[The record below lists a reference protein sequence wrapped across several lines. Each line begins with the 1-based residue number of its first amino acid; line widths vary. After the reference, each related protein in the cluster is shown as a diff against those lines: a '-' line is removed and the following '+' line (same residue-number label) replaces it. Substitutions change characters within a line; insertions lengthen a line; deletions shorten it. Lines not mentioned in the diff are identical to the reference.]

1 MPEMIELESGFSGGG
16 ESWHRSKVEASDSF
30 VCLSQAGYMPRSPP
44 WTAWPSL
51 DISSTASVWRC
62 R

>member
-1 MPEMIELESGFSGGG
+1 MVSGEG
-16 ESWHRSKVEASDSF
+16 ESSYGKKVEASHSSA
-30 VCLSQAGYMPRSPP
+30 CLPQAGYMPHSRP